1 MPRLPEGKKEEDY
14 TRDYVAT
21 TPDHLLCMDRKV
33 IGHGGGQSRVEL
45 CDILTTDGKFIH
57 IKPYSSSA
65 TLSHL
70 FNQAVVSAELLLSDN
85 EFFLKANKKIEEL
98 TENQDFLIPKGSK
111 PDVILAIISER
122 DELRPHIP
130 FFSKVAL
137 RYTYRRLLTDGCQLS
152 LKNIHRQK
160 K

>member
-1 MPRLPEGKKEEDY
+1 
-14 TRDYVAT
+14 
-21 TPDHLLCMDRKV
+21 MDRKV

-45 CDILTTDGKFIH
+45 CDVLTTDGKFIH

-85 EFFLKANKKIEEL
+85 DFFLKANHKIAEL
-98 TENQDFLIPKGSK
+98 TANQDFLLSQGSK
-111 PDVILAIISER
+111 PSVILAIISDR
-122 DELRPHIP
+122 DEPRPHIP

-160 K
+160 S

>member
-1 MPRLPEGKKEEDY
+1 
-14 TRDYVAT
+14 
-21 TPDHLLCMDRKV
+21 MDRKV

-45 CDILTTDGKFIH
+45 CDVLTTDGKFIH

-85 EFFLKANKKIEEL
+85 EFFLKANQKIREL
-98 TENQDFLIPKGSK
+98 TANQDFLISQGSK
-111 PDVILAIISER
+111 PNVILAIISDR
-122 DELRPHIP
+122 DEQRPHIP

-152 LKNIHRQK
+152 LKNIYRQK
-160 K
+160 S